1 SLNNLGVIFMQQN
14 KYREAIAS
22 FNDALDKQSN
32 YVDAHYNLACL
43 YARKNDTK
51 NSMHFLKKAIGFN
64 PEAIQWAIRDNDL
77 KTLANLPEFK
87 KLVQVP
93 KK

>member
-1 SLNNLGVIFMQQN
+1 MGVQCRILLM
-14 KYREAIAS
+14 KMKRYKWAIIR
-22 FNDALDKQSN
+22 FNDALTVKPN
-32 YVDAHYNLACL
+32 YADAHYNLACL

-64 PEAIQWAIRDNDL
+64 PEAVQWAIRDNDL
-77 KTLANLPEFK
+77 KTLANLTEFK